1 MEVAQKIF
9 KKVEYGKDPYDVAK
23 GSDALLII
31 TEWNQFRNLDL
42 KRLQKMMKTP
52 VFLDF
57 RNIYERAKMQ
67 EAGFKYFA
75 VGR

>member
-1 MEVAQKIF
+1 MI
-9 KKVEYGKDPYDVAK
+9 
-23 GSDALLII
+23 L

-42 KRLQKMMKTP
+42 KRLQKIMKGP

-57 RNIYERAKMQ
+57 RNIYEPAKMR
-67 EAGFKYFA
+67 EMGFKFFA